1 VHTYAVYEQLVI
13 INLRKSGRKKKGQA
27 KLQAHY
33 YYYYCISP
41 LWILAPKNC
50 TLKHPPPPH
59 LDTLGHVFIKK
70 KKF

>member
-33 YYYYCISP
+33 YYYYYYCISP
-41 LWILAPKNC
+41 LWILAQKNC
-50 TLKHPPPPH
+50 TLSPSRPGPPPPI
-59 LDTLGHVFIKK
+59 GIRC
-70 KKF
+70 